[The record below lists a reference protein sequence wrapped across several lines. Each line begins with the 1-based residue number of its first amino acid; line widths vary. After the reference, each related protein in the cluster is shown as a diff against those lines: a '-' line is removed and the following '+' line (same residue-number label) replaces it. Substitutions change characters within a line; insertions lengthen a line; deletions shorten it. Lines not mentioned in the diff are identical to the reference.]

1 MKKRKFK
8 SFIAL
13 QLDEFV
19 LYQLSSGIWIK
30 GPDYNLFNFDAF
42 LYREYRNGTVLT
54 EEMLKW
60 CKCRVSEKLST
71 CYKRTHAVWDFV
83 EFSNSKG
90 WSDLCVERIKKWE
103 PCTYEPHFF
112 TKEELK
118 TFFNECDKYFANL
131 RRHQGKKACQL
142 LSLEVPVYFRL
153 LYSSGLRTCEARW
166 LKRSDVDFDT
176 GVVKVEKSKGG
187 HQHRI
192 VLHPTMLE
200 LMRKYDAA
208 IDKIMPERI
217 YLFPDQHGNCYSDK
231 LSNYYFRKI
240 WPKVSNERARAY
252 DLRSNYAVMNIS
264 SWDLHGYE
272 FSNKLMFL
280 SRSMGHVNINST
292 YHYFHV
298 TPMLTEKLKS
308 LTNDGFSEMTPTPN
322 EYCYEEES

>member
-1 MKKRKFK
+1 M
-8 SFIAL
+8 
-13 QLDEFV
+13 
-19 LYQLSSGIWIK
+19 
-30 GPDYNLFNFDAF
+30 
-42 LYREYRNGTVLT
+42 
-54 EEMLKW
+54 
-60 CKCRVSEKLST
+60 
-71 CYKRTHAVWDFV
+71 
-83 EFSNSKG
+83 
-90 WSDLCVERIKKWE
+90 
-103 PCTYEPHFF
+103 
-112 TKEELK
+112 K

>member
-90 WSDLCVERIKKWE
+90 WSHLCVARIRKWE
-103 PCTYEPHFF
+103 PCTYEPHVF

-118 TFFNECDKYFANL
+118 TF
-131 RRHQGKKACQL
+131 L
-142 LSLEVPVYFRL
+142 L
-153 LYSSGLRTCEARW
+153 
-166 LKRSDVDFDT
+166 
-176 GVVKVEKSKGG
+176 
-187 HQHRI
+187 
-192 VLHPTMLE
+192 
-200 LMRKYDAA
+200 
-208 IDKIMPERI
+208 
-217 YLFPDQHGNCYSDK
+217 
-231 LSNYYFRKI
+231 
-240 WPKVSNERARAY
+240 
-252 DLRSNYAVMNIS
+252 
-264 SWDLHGYE
+264 
-272 FSNKLMFL
+272 
-280 SRSMGHVNINST
+280 
-292 YHYFHV
+292 
-298 TPMLTEKLKS
+298 
-308 LTNDGFSEMTPTPN
+308 
-322 EYCYEEES
+322 